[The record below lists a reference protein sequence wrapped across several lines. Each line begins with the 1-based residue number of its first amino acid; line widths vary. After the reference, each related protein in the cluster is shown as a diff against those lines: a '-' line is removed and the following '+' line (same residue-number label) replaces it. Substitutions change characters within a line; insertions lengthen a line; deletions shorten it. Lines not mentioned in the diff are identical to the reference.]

1 MKSQKLK
8 VKSQNGGILRI
19 KDKIIKQE
27 EKYIC
32 QTYKR
37 FPVVFEKGEGC
48 YLWDSEGKKYLDLVA
63 GLAVNALGYA
73 HPRVVKAINRQARR
87 LIHTS
92 NLYYTEPM
100 VDLAK
105 LLIKNSFRGKCFFCN
120 SGAEANEAAIK
131 LTRLYSKTRFSPDRY
146 EIITF
151 DNSFH
156 GRTLATVTAT
166 GQKKYQ
172 EGFEPLM
179 PGFVTIPFGN
189 LPALKA
195 AVKPST
201 CAIMTEIIQA
211 EGGINEADV
220 SFWQGVREI
229 VKKEKM
235 ILIVDEIQTGM
246 GRTGKLFAYQHYGLE
261 PDIITLAKALANG
274 LPIGAMI
281 ARKKIAETFKPGHHA
296 STFGG
301 NPLVT
306 QAALT
311 VLKTIYKENI
321 IEKVIS
327 SGIYFQEKLS
337 GLKNKYKFIA
347 KIKGK
352 GLLIGVELTADGQD
366 VVQKCLE
373 RGLIINC
380 LKNNVLR
387 FVPPLIITKE
397 EIDAAVKILD
407 EVFSEIKQ

>member
-1 MKSQKLK
+1 MNKE
-8 VKSQNGGILRI
+8 
-19 KDKIIKQE
+19 KIIINE
-27 EKYIC
+27 EKYVC

-37 FPVVFEKGEGC
+37 IPVVFEKGEGC
-48 YLWDSEGKKYLDLVA
+48 YLWDSEGKRYLDFVA
-63 GLAVNALGYA
+63 GLAVNALGHA
-73 HPRVVKAINRQARR
+73 HPKVVKAINKQAKK

-105 LLIKNSFRGKCFFCN
+105 LLIKNSFNGKCFFCN

-131 LTRLYSKTRFSPDRY
+131 LTRLYSKTTFSPDRY

-156 GRTLATVTAT
+156 GRTLATITAT

-189 LPALKA
+189 LAALKA
-195 AVKPST
+195 VIKPTT
-201 CAIMTEIIQA
+201 CAILTEVIQA
-211 EGGINEADV
+211 EGGINEADI
-220 SFWQGVREI
+220 SFWQGVSEI

-235 ILIVDEIQTGM
+235 LLIVDEIQTGM
-246 GRTGKLFAYQHYGLE
+246 GRTGQLFGYQQYGLD

-281 ARKKIAETFKPGHHA
+281 AKKKIAETFKPGHHA

-306 QAALT
+306 QVALT
-311 VLKTIYKENI
+311 VLKTLLKENI
-321 IEKVIS
+321 INKVRDD
-327 SGIYFQEKLS
+327 GIYFQEKLS
-337 GLKNKYKFIA
+337 GLKNKYKFIT

-352 GLLIGVELTADGQD
+352 GLIIGMELAVDGQNI
-366 VVQKCLE
+366 VQKCFE
-373 RGLIINC
+373 KGLIINC
-380 LKNNVLR
+380 LKNNILR
-387 FVPPLIITKE
+387 FIPPLIIKRE
-397 EIDAAVKILD
+397 EIDSAVKILD
-407 EVFSEIKQ
+407 EVFGEI

>member
-1 MKSQKLK
+1 MNKE
-8 VKSQNGGILRI
+8 
-19 KDKIIKQE
+19 KIIKNE
-27 EKYIC
+27 EKYVC

-37 FPVVFEKGEGC
+37 IPVVFEKGEGC

-63 GLAVNALGYA
+63 GLAVNALGHA
-73 HPRVVKAINRQARR
+73 HPKVVKAINKQAKK

-105 LLIKNSFRGKCFFCN
+105 LLIKNSFNGKCFFCN

-131 LTRLYSKTRFSPDRY
+131 LTRLYNKTKFSPDRY

-156 GRTLATVTAT
+156 GRTLATITAT

-179 PGFVTIPFGN
+179 PGFVTIPFGD
-189 LPALKA
+189 LAALKA
-195 AVKPST
+195 AIKPAT
-201 CAIMTEIIQA
+201 CAILTEVIQA
-211 EGGINEADV
+211 EGGINEADI
-220 SFWQGVREI
+220 SFWQGVSEL

-235 ILIVDEIQTGM
+235 LLIVDEIQTGM
-246 GRTGKLFAYQHYGLE
+246 GRTGKLFGYQQYGLD

-281 ARKKIAETFKPGHHA
+281 AKKKIAETFKPGHHA

-306 QAALT
+306 QVALT
-311 VLKTIYKENI
+311 VFKTLLKENI
-321 IEKVIS
+321 IDKVRDD
-327 SGIYFQEKLS
+327 GVYFQGKLS
-337 GLKNKYKFIA
+337 GLKNKYKFIT

-352 GLLIGVELTADGQD
+352 GLIIGVELAVDGQNI
-366 VVQKCLE
+366 VQKCFE
-373 RGLIINC
+373 KGLIINC
-380 LKNNVLR
+380 LKNNILR
-387 FVPPLIITKE
+387 FIPPLIIKRE
-397 EIDAAVKILD
+397 EIDSAVKILD
-407 EVFSEIKQ
+407 EVFGEI